1 NGDRRALA
9 QAITLLESKLAPDYM
24 AAQQIIQELY
34 PKTGKALRIGIT
46 GIPGV
51 GKSTLIEAF
60 GTYLLREQGAR
71 VAVLTV
77 DPSSKLHGG
86 SILGDKTRMAQL
98 AADPN
103 AFIRPTPAKGFLGG
117 VGHHTRE
124 TILLC
129 EAAGFDHI
137 LVESV
142 GVGQSEFQLLDMVDF
157 FLLLSMPHEGD
168 EIQGIKKGILE
179 VVNAIFVNKADGKLL
194 NAAKNHQQMLQNS
207 LHFSHKD
214 NDTENTWLPPVHMG
228 SALNREGVD
237 TLFQTIK
244 RFTLKSK
251 ESGKWIEKREKQ
263 TRVWMEEQLR
273 DQLYFHFK
281 QKYDLKKMAKSLNE
295 NELTP
300 YFQIKQ
306 LISSLEH

>member
-1 NGDRRALA
+1 
-9 QAITLLESKLAPDYM
+9 
-24 AAQQIIQELY
+24 
-34 PKTGKALRIGIT
+34 
-46 GIPGV
+46 
-51 GKSTLIEAF
+51 
-60 GTYLLREQGAR
+60 
-71 VAVLTV
+71 
-77 DPSSKLHGG
+77 
-86 SILGDKTRMAQL
+86 
-98 AADPN
+98 
-103 AFIRPTPAKGFLGG
+103 FIRPTPAKGFLGG